1 MPQFLLIHKVQ
12 DYPDSQDEWID
23 LWRSIRNRACG
34 EVEWLHSF
42 YEPGSGKLY
51 CEWQAPSLEA
61 ILTCLSDEVLELAPV
76 ETTSEVVLFDLKWLD
91 ENESM

>member
-23 LWRSIRNRACG
+23 MWRSIRKRAKG

-42 YEPGSGKLY
+42 YEPSSGKLY
-51 CEWQAPSLEA
+51 CEWKAPSLEA
-61 ILTCLSDEVLELAPV
+61 ILECMSEEVIKIAPI
-76 ETTSEVVLFDLKWLD
+76 EITSEVVLFDLKWLD